1 MKDGGS
7 IVATTSIAGVRGG
20 KAGVAYTMSKSA
32 IHGLVRNT
40 AAMYAND
47 KIRCNAVAPGG
58 IATEILENLNDVDE
72 KGIEVVMRGSKL
84 DKVLASPEEIAA
96 SLLFL
101 ASD

>member
-1 MKDGGS
+1 M
-7 IVATTSIAGVRGG
+7 
-20 KAGVAYTMSKSA
+20 
-32 IHGLVRNT
+32 
-40 AAMYAND
+40 
-47 KIRCNAVAPGG
+47 
-58 IATEILENLNDVDE
+58 ENLNDVDE